1 MMNGINDVPV
11 FTPSF
16 KYMSPKDRE
25 EALKK
30 AEEKAAK
37 EAEEQKQQ
45 EAQKK
50 AEQQNELS
58 MLKMQ
63 LDSAKEQSEA
73 AEESFAAFGKCLI
86 IAQRIT
92 RGDIVPTKDMKYLME
107 HEPDLYKQAIL
118 MRQPNDD
125 PKKHKSVLEDDEKSE
140 NNTLEQGESSSSS
153 ESTQLPVQPTAPVAE
168 TTSAGEA
175 SGSVVSE

>member
-1 MMNGINDVPV
+1 MTNGINDIPV

-63 LDSAKEQSEA
+63 LESAKEQSEA

-92 RGDIVPTKDMKYLME
+92 RGDIVPTKDIKYLME
-107 HEPDLYKQAIL
+107 NEPELYKQAIL

-125 PKKHKSVLEDDEKSE
+125 PKKHKSVLEDDEKTE
-140 NNTLEQGESSSSS
+140 NNAMEQGESSSSQ
-153 ESTQLPVQPTAPVAE
+153 ESAPVSAPTPAPAAE
-168 TTSAGEA
+168 AAAPVTTE
-175 SGSVVSE
+175 

>member
-1 MMNGINDVPV
+1 MTNGINNIPV

-37 EAEEQKQQ
+37 QAEEEKQK

-50 AEQQNELS
+50 AQQQNELD

-63 LDSAKEQSEA
+63 LESSKKESEA
-73 AEESFAAFGKCLI
+73 MEEGFAVFGKCLT

-92 RGDIVPTKDMKYLME
+92 RGDTVPTKDIKYLME

-118 MRQPNDD
+118 MRQPNND
-125 PKKHKSVLEDDEKSE
+125 PKKHKSVLEDEDESGNDTVEQSE
-140 NNTLEQGESSSSS
+140 GSS
-153 ESTQLPVQPTAPVAE
+153 ESTHPPVSGSAPATETAPPATEVSAPA
-168 TTSAGEA
+168 TTE
-175 SGSVVSE
+175 

>member
-1 MMNGINDVPV
+1 MINGINDIPV

-30 AEEKAAK
+30 AEEKEAK

-63 LDSAKEQSEA
+63 LESAKEQSEA

-92 RGDIVPTKDMKYLME
+92 RGDIVPTKDIKYLME
-107 HEPDLYKQAIL
+107 NEPELYKQAIL

-125 PKKHKSVLEDDEKSE
+125 PKKHKSVLEDDEKTE
-140 NNTLEQGESSSSS
+140 NNPMEQGGDSSAS
-153 ESTQLPVQPTAPVAE
+153 ESAPQPVQSPAPAAEAPAPV
-168 TTSAGEA
+168 TTE
-175 SGSVVSE
+175 

>member
-1 MMNGINDVPV
+1 MSNSINDIPV

-16 KYMSPKDRE
+16 KYQSKKARE
-25 EALKK
+25 EAVKA

-37 EAEEQKQQ
+37 EAEEQKQK
-45 EAQKK
+45 EAAKK
-50 AEQQNELS
+50 AQQQNELN

-63 LDSAKEQSEA
+63 LESSKEQSEA
-73 AEESFAAFGKCLI
+73 AEESFATFGKCLT

-118 MRQPNDD
+118 MRQPNND
-125 PKKHKSVLEDDEKSE
+125 PKKHKSVLEDEDESR
-140 NNTLEQGESSSSS
+140 NDTLEQSEGSS
-153 ESTQLPVQPTAPVAE
+153 ESTQPPVSGSAPATETAPPAAE
-168 TTSAGEA
+168 VSAPATTE
-175 SGSVVSE
+175 